1 MPEEG
6 KEKISW
12 LTDEKENKQHTTQ
25 KPKRNKVQQ
34 RGITHSEHGATYC
47 LAHGFGNTD
56 LTQTRRETAVN
67 KQLYKL

>member
-25 KPKRNKVQQ
+25 F
-34 RGITHSEHGATYC
+34 S
-47 LAHGFGNTD
+47 
-56 LTQTRRETAVN
+56 REELHTANMELHTV
-67 KQLYKL
+67 